1 MKLNLFQFLKSVCNF
16 KLISSS
22 GNIQSDLEYYYNQ
35 TNYDLDQMFTDFGLV
50 YDEFWTEINIPK
62 ISSSNDLNIKLVQPN
77 QGCYKHIVKIDFKRA
92 FTNYVVKLMD
102 PKELSIYNYYCNKV
116 SRLHMFESAKK
127 YLYNYF
133 LTNIISNNK
142 LKELRYG
149 VYEDVLYLA
158 SHYGDI
164 IKSEVDGC
172 YVQTNREDC
181 SYYNVYGEYNTK
193 LYDSIYFV
201 DKLQIMQSKD
211 KIQIKGINKNTPN
224 ILYKL
229 IRDLAKEK
237 NDRVIYNYFTDP
249 TIHISDW
256 FHKSDDG
263 NSIKIMLKNM
273 SVNAKTETYDDIK
286 KIQKYSEYINRDK
299 YFDSVKGTLIKLMNQ
314 IILNK

>member
-1 MKLNLFQFLKSVCNF
+1 MLV
-16 KLISSS
+16 
-22 GNIQSDLEYYYNQ
+22 
-35 TNYDLDQMFTDFGLV
+35 DFGLV
-50 YDEFWTEINIPK
+50 YDEFWKEVTSKKTP
-62 ISSSNDLNIKLVQPN
+62 SSNELNIKLVTPTQSY
-77 QGCYKHIVKIDFKRA
+77 YKHIVKIDFKRA
-92 FTNYVVKLMD
+92 FTNYVVKLMT
-102 PKELSIYNYYCNKV
+102 PSELSTYNYYCNKV
-116 SRLHMFESAKK
+116 SRLYIFESAKK

-133 LTNIISNNK
+133 LTNIIDNNK
-142 LKELRYG
+142 LKELRYD

-181 SYYNVYGEYNTK
+181 MYYDVYGEYNTK

-211 KIQIKGINKNTPN
+211 RVQIKGINKNTPN

-229 IRDLAKEK
+229 IRDLTKEK
-237 NDRVIYNYFTDP
+237 NDKVIYDYFNNP
-249 TIHISDW
+249 SIHISDW
-256 FHKSDDG
+256 FLKSDNG

-273 SVNAKTETYDDIK
+273 TVNAKTETYDDIK

-299 YFDSVKGTLIKLMNQ
+299 YFDMIKGSLSKLMRNL
-314 IILNK
+314 ILNK

>member
-1 MKLNLFQFLKSVCNF
+1 MKLSLFQFLKSVCNF
-16 KLISSS
+16 KLLSST
-22 GNIQSDLEYYYNQ
+22 GNIQSDLGYYYNQ
-35 TNYDLDQMFTDFGLV
+35 TMQDIDQMFVDFGMV
-50 YDEFWTEINIPK
+50 YDEFWKEVNLTK
-62 ISSSNDLNIKLVQPN
+62 SSSSNTLNIKLVNPSQS
-77 QGCYKHIVKIDFKRA
+77 CYKHIVKIDFKRA
-92 FTNYVVKLMD
+92 FTNYVVRLMN
-102 PKELSIYNYYCNKV
+102 KNELLTYNYYCNKV
-116 SRLHMFESAKK
+116 SRLYMFESAKK

-133 LTNIISNNK
+133 LTNIIDNNK
-142 LKELRYG
+142 LKELRYS

-181 SYYNVYGEYNTK
+181 AYYDVYGEYNTK

-211 KIQIKGINKNTPN
+211 RVQIKGINKNTPN

-229 IRDLAKEK
+229 IRDLVKEK
-237 NDRVIYNYFTDP
+237 NDRVIYNYFTDQ

-256 FHKSDDG
+256 FQKSDNG

-273 SVNAKTETYDDIK
+273 TVNAKTETYDDIK

-299 YFDSVKGTLIKLMNQ
+299 YFDSVKSTLIKLMNQ